1 MLTLEK
7 SDRQFLRDQALQ
19 DERMTVA
26 ELKWYSDIQAEL
38 QKIWIYLLMIFQSLQ
53 KQLTE

>member
-1 MLTLEK
+1 MLKLEK

-19 DERMTVA
+19 DERMTA
-26 ELKWYSDIQAEL
+26 ADLKWYSNLKAEL
-38 QKIWIYLLMIFQSLQ
+38 RKYDNLLMIFQSLQ